1 MNINNSIGSIGQKNL
16 QTKKTYETTN
26 ANGDSFKS
34 LLAAGTQA
42 KASTASVAPVRTDR
56 IQISHS
62 TLAPSNNLEL
72 SNLKSKIVTD
82 LKAETR
88 AEKLERISTQIE
100 RKEYKVD
107 PYELAEIM
115 FRV

>member
-16 QTKKTYETTN
+16 QAKKAYETANT
-26 ANGDSFKS
+26 NGDSFKS
-34 LLAAGTQA
+34 ILAAGTQTQASA
-42 KASTASVAPVRTDR
+42 KATAPVRTDR
-56 IQISHS
+56 IQFSHS
-62 TLAPSNNLEL
+62 IQQSSTLEL

-82 LKAETR
+82 LKAETK

-115 FRV
+115 FRL